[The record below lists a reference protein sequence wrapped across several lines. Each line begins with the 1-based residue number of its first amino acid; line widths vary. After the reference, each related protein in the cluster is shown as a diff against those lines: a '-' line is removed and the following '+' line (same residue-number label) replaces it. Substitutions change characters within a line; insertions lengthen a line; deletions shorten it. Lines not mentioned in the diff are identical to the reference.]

1 LHTTA
6 LPQRLVS
13 PSARKTR
20 GLGYIWLA
28 YRLHSLSAPKLVT
41 WKALKT
47 QFGAGFK
54 ELYHFKN
61 RWPVA
66 ALELALAVYPAAR
79 VEVGDQGVVLRPSRP
94 PVSPKLMQVKV

>member
-1 LHTTA
+1 
-6 LPQRLVS
+6 
-13 PSARKTR
+13 
-20 GLGYIWLA
+20 
-28 YRLHSLSAPKLVT
+28 LSAPKLVT